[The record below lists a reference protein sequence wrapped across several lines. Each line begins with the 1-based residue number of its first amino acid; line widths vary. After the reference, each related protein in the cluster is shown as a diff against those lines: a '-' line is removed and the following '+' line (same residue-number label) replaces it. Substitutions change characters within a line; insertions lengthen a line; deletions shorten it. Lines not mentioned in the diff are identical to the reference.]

1 MKKRRNYL
9 LVCILFVVS
18 LFASSCSGKDKSLDP
33 VRIKDY
39 QIEHETEFGGVYIQI
54 SIDDFNAVGFAYG
67 DSVDVEF
74 SNGYSLKDIPYFN
87 GYYVDPGEALLISYP
102 GYKYVKVSLN
112 YGEDVW
118 KLGKLDD
125 SMTASVKLVE
135 RGKYLDIQK
144 ARDIHYYDDR
154 ENYPSDEVF
163 ANFRE
168 VTAGNISKGTFY
180 RSASPCDNQHNRAPY
195 VDRLIEK
202 AEVGCILD
210 LADDVKKI
218 EKYISKDDFDSGYF
232 LELYSDGKV
241 IPLAMS
247 MNFYSDDFT
256 SKLADGLRRM
266 ASLKGPYLVHC
277 TEGKDRTGFVCMI
290 LEALCGATYSEIVDD
305 YMITY
310 DNYYEINPEKDNE
323 KYELIRDKNLIP
335 MIKTMVG
342 DDKVDITKADLSI
355 EAFEYLLDAG
365 MTEQEIEMLIEHLC
379 K

>member
-1 MKKRRNYL
+1 M
-9 LVCILFVVS
+9 
-18 LFASSCSGKDKSLDP
+18 
-33 VRIKDY
+33 
-39 QIEHETEFGGVYIQI
+39 
-54 SIDDFNAVGFAYG
+54 
-67 DSVDVEF
+67 
-74 SNGYSLKDIPYFN
+74 
-87 GYYVDPGEALLISYP
+87 
-102 GYKYVKVSLN
+102 
-112 YGEDVW
+112 
-118 KLGKLDD
+118 
-125 SMTASVKLVE
+125 
-135 RGKYLDIQK
+135 
-144 ARDIHYYDDR
+144 
-154 ENYPSDEVF
+154 
-163 ANFRE
+163 
-168 VTAGNISKGTFY
+168 
-180 RSASPCDNQHNRAPY
+180 
-195 VDRLIEK
+195 DRLIEK

-342 DDKVDITKADLSI
+342 DDKVDITKADLSD